1 VVETAGVEML
11 PENNFIKSIDFSL
24 LISRSYEHECAET
37 VSVKSSGKLE
47 TRVVSKSGTYK
58 DNARAYKCPAV
69 SG

>member
-11 PENNFIKSIDFSL
+11 PENNFTKSIDFSL
-24 LISRSYEHECAET
+24 LISQSYEYECAEI
-37 VSVKSSGKLE
+37 VSVKNSGKLE

-58 DNARAYKCPAV
+58 DNGRAYKCPAV